1 MTHVVNEEQAPAMG
15 VHRLSVDSLR
25 RRRRAVLH
33 GQKHAPDDLL
43 QADGE
48 RRPRVKRRVRRQLA
62 GDQANILAEVRQV
75 VLDEMLGDEVAG
87 SGDAST
93 FCGKRARVYP
103 TSSVN
108 HVRLT
113 PLRANS

>member
-1 MTHVVNEEQAPAMG
+1 MG
-15 VHRLSVDSLR
+15 VHHLSLDSLR
-25 RRRRAVLH
+25 CRRRAVLH
-33 GQKHAPDDLL
+33 SQEHAPDVLL

-48 RRPRVKRRVRRQLA
+48 RCPCVKRRVRRQLA
-62 GDQANILAEVRQV
+62 GYEPNIFAEVRQV
-75 VLDEMLGDEVAG
+75 VLDEMLGDEIAG
-87 SGDAST
+87 TGNAPN
-93 FCGKRARVYP
+93 FGWKRARVYP